1 MPYNFND
8 SIQSAKWTWP
18 CLAEKGKM
26 NNQLNGILLFWCPI
40 LNFPTFSH
48 FFSFLNL
55 SFAFSFYFLIY
66 HLLLLSISQSIICF
80 FSILFLFSLFII
92 LLFLF
97 YSLVFFLSFCSF
109 LLSSLILHLLL
120 ILSNFLLF
128 LFLPLPSLP
137 LPYPLSFIHTYLAA
151 RALVS
156 VFATFICSLTSPH
169 TWP

>member
-1 MPYNFND
+1 
-8 SIQSAKWTWP
+8 
-18 CLAEKGKM
+18 M

-48 FFSFLNL
+48 FFFLNL
-55 SFAFSFYFLIY
+55 SFASSFYFSIY
-66 HLLLLSISQSIICF
+66 HLLLLDS
-80 FSILFLFSLFII
+80 
-92 LLFLF
+92 
-97 YSLVFFLSFCSF
+97 LSFLTLYHFAIFVLLSRF
-109 LLSSLILHLLL
+109 LLI
-120 ILSNFLLF
+120 FLLF
-128 LFLPLPSLP
+128 FVVFSDPTSSSYSSFRSSIFFLFFPISFSSSSFSSSSFLFLLFLP

>member
-1 MPYNFND
+1 
-8 SIQSAKWTWP
+8 
-18 CLAEKGKM
+18 M

-48 FFSFLNL
+48 FFFLNL
-55 SFAFSFYFLIY
+55 SFASSFYFSIY

-120 ILSNFLLF
+120 ILLSDPPSSSYSFRF
-128 LFLPLPSLP
+128 PSLPLPSLP
-137 LPYPLSFIHTYLAA
+137 LPSSSFSSFLFLIRYRSFI
-151 RALVS
+151 
-156 VFATFICSLTSPH
+156 LT
-169 TWP
+169 